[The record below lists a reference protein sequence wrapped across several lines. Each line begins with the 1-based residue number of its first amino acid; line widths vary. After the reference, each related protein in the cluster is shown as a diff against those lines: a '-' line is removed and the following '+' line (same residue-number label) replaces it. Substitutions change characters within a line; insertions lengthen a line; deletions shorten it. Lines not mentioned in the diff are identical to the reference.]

1 MLNVYLISDVFM
13 ENIWLIFR
21 FHKICKLKVESVD
34 VLIQGAPNILKG
46 FSIAELNTT
55 FKI

>member
-1 MLNVYLISDVFM
+1 MNEKV
-13 ENIWLIFR
+13 ER
-21 FHKICKLKVESVD
+21 VESVD